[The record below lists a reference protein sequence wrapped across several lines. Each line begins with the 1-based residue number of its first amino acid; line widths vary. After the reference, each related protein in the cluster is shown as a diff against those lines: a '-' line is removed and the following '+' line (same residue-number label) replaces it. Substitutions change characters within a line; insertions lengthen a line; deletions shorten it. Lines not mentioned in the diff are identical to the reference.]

1 MSLNR
6 TQRQWV
12 KSAADASGYSFAVL
26 AALVDKESDGKF
38 GWDVNGKKLPALNIE
53 GHRFYKY
60 LALMAPDKLKLAVEQ
75 GLAAKK
81 RGVVKVPGSYAG
93 RYAMLDRMVAIH
105 KEAAYMSCSYG
116 VGQIMGENAQAMGF
130 ASAEHLYANACYSGE
145 NQIKQMILFIATKPA
160 LVTAMHAEDVTNIAY
175 FYNGSAYKT
184 NQYDTKLAALIDF
197 YEGKSEE
204 VPADNT
210 ATDIL
215 ALGYESVKHFQ
226 REHGLN
232 PDGIVGQITRD
243 KVAEVKA
250 ARKKKQAKPAV
261 TAATVA
267 AGTVTVGGT
276 TAVAV
281 DGATSVT
288 DVIDKAKPVIETVQ
302 SVGAV
307 SPKLVVVLVA
317 ALIVGVIAFVVIQK
331 LRKR

>member
-6 TQRQWV
+6 TQVQWV
-12 KSAADASGYSFAVL
+12 KAAASASGYSYAVL

-60 LALMAPDKLKLAVEQ
+60 LALLAPGKLKQAVAE

-105 KEAAYMSCSYG
+105 KDAAYKSCSYG
-116 VGQIMGENAQAMGF
+116 VGQIMGENAEAMGF

-160 LVTAMHAEDVTNIAY
+160 LVTAMHAEDVKNIAY
-175 FYNGSAYKT
+175 FYNGPAYKD
-184 NQYDTKLAALIDF
+184 NQYDIKLAALIEF
-197 YEGKSEE
+197 YEKGEGYPA
-204 VPADNT
+204 VPLDG
-210 ATDIL
+210 DIL
-215 ALGYESVKHFQ
+215 ALGYESVEQFQ
-226 REHGLN
+226 RENGLK

-243 KVAEVKA
+243 KVAEVQA
-250 ARKKKQAKPAV
+250 ERKKKQTKPAV
-261 TAATVA
+261 VAATVA

-276 TAVAV
+276 ATVAV
-281 DGATSVT
+281 DGANSVS
-288 DVIDKAKPVIETVQ
+288 DVIEKVKPIVATAQQVAAI
-302 SVGAV
+302 
-307 SPKLVVVLVA
+307 SPKLVIVVVA
-317 ALIVGVIAFVVIQK
+317 ALIVGVVAYVVIQK